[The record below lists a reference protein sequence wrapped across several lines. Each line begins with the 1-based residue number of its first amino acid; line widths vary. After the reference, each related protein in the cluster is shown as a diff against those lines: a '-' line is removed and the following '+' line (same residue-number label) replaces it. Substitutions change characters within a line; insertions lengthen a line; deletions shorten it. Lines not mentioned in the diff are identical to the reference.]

1 MPSPLVS
8 VVLKE
13 HDPPR
18 SALYAANSALDIKPS
33 LLASYSSNVLLVKP
47 ELPLELP
54 LEPEPPLEP
63 PLELLPTVRAVA
75 ELDERDALVVG
86 LDEERHGALGH
97 VAQARRRQVGRA
109 RRAVDQPVWKSKCS
123 GYVQHGPM

>member
-1 MPSPLVS
+1 MS

-63 PLELLPTVRAVA
+63 DPPLELPLELLLPHSPCDLTRGSPGVPLTA
-75 ELDERDALVVG
+75 ET
-86 LDEERHGALGH
+86 
-97 VAQARRRQVGRA
+97 
-109 RRAVDQPVWKSKCS
+109 
-123 GYVQHGPM
+123 